1 MKLSARIA
9 LLSMAVTTTFGT
21 MMAAPA
27 VKPLAVAFPGT
38 NALLV
43 QWVVTIS
50 SLFILPT
57 LFMAGN
63 LGRRFSRKSI
73 LIAGLL
79 MYIIGGV
86 GPTFMNSF
94 EMILAFRAILG
105 LSIGLISPTFN
116 ALIAENFQGKE
127 RSRMNGIQTS
137 INGIGGAIFL
147 SFGGIIASFGW
158 RDVFLTYL
166 YAVVL
171 FILVIAFLP
180 KFPPIQTEVV
190 AKGTAKLP
198 KFFFAVAAAAGLHSM
213 MFTLIPTNLSLYLSN
228 NGIGTVASV
237 GYLTAFALVG
247 VFVGGLAVTRL
258 SIMLKKLLVPLDL
271 AVMAGGFLL
280 IGSAHTVWSVA
291 LAVFMIGLAEGM
303 LFPLSFIKTAEV
315 VPKLSLTSAIS
326 LMLACV
332 YACQFLSP
340 LFVKGIELL
349 LHTDS
354 TRGVFMV
361 IAAALAVSAVVYL
374 PIARS
379 RKNGAVPSIS

>member
-1 MKLSARIA
+1 M
-9 LLSMAVTTTFGT
+9 
-21 MMAAPA
+21 
-27 VKPLAVAFPGT
+27 
-38 NALLV
+38 
-43 QWVVTIS
+43 
-50 SLFILPT
+50 
-57 LFMAGN
+57 
-63 LGRRFSRKSI
+63 
-73 LIAGLL
+73 
-79 MYIIGGV
+79 
-86 GPTFMNSF
+86 
-94 EMILAFRAILG
+94 G

-166 YAVVL
+166 YAALL

-180 KFPPIQTEVV
+180 KFPPIQMEQM
-190 AKGTAKLP
+190 AKGTVKLP

-213 MFTLIPTNLSLYLSN
+213 MFTLIPTNLSLFLSN

-247 VFVGGLAVTRL
+247 VFIGGLAVTRL
-258 SIMLKKLLVPLDL
+258 SSVLKTARSAGFRCNGRRFLAYWFCTHGVDCSACGIHDWLSRGHVVP
-271 AVMAGGFLL
+271 
-280 IGSAHTVWSVA
+280 TV
-291 LAVFMIGLAEGM
+291 FH
-303 LFPLSFIKTAEV
+303 KTAEV

-340 LFVKGIELL
+340 LFVK
-349 LHTDS
+349 
-354 TRGVFMV
+354 V
-361 IAAALAVSAVVYL
+361 
-374 PIARS
+374 
-379 RKNGAVPSIS
+379 